1 MLFPIGVG
9 RDVVPLGGEYRLDD
23 DGFRSNTSAAAGQ
36 LAVADI
42 ATGTSLAVLGEP
54 GIGKSRAVREITAG
68 DSTVIDIGLDAVAD
82 VRDLQDRLAAV
93 DGAVDQAVPRDR
105 VTVVLD
111 SIDECP
117 IPTKMLIHH
126 LEATLRRHPTTRVV
140 LGCRTADWPDT
151 LGTRL
156 RALLPS
162 LDVYELLPLGR
173 ADIAKLAGTRGVD
186 GDSFLT
192 AVVDAA
198 AVPLAA
204 LPLTLD
210 LLLGTYQQL
219 GRLPG
224 SAADLYEQGLLR
236 LVEEPDPDRQAANRP
251 AGAAPQRLAVAA
263 KLAAYTMLCG
273 RSAIARAVPAATD
286 DLLAGALAG
295 GSEPVDGG
303 EFSVTAELVD
313 ATLATAV
320 FSGRG
325 PGRLGVVHASIAAYL
340 TARYLTSHAVPEH
353 QLRTLLTR
361 TNALGRTRVPSRL
374 RETAAWLVALDP
386 DRNGWLVDVDP
397 DTVAAHAGL
406 VNVPAVRSRLVAYLL
421 ESPNPEL
428 RTARRRWR
436 LAHPG
441 LAEQLRPA
449 LRAPLTQDAGPHLGH
464 PVSRRAR
471 VAVEIARRAAG
482 HDSVPDLVDLLLS
495 SSTNSYLR
503 SGAAHAL
510 IDLDAATAAQ
520 TLRTVLDEVRAHPD
534 HDPDDELRGLAL
546 ETNWAAN
553 LSAEQLLPALT
564 HPQNTSLIGNYAL
577 FLGRFLDNVDDQ
589 VITDLLRSIAP
600 TRDRTSGDTEHKWVD
615 EEDPPAITAGPA
627 APLALLTG
635 TRHGQR
641 VMTALLGRAIDSPQL
656 DGMVDEV
663 GWLLAAAIQ
672 QHHDI
677 AIPDRFDDPADPDL
691 SAARQLRRA
700 LILAAFRHLPAKR
713 AGLLVIR
720 SRGSASPGL
729 VRSEDL
735 AWLLELGATE
745 WAAHAGDLIR
755 FVFDAT
761 DVRQQELVWA
771 HRGEPIFNDSVGR
784 WFDPVALDSPDAAR
798 MREDHAWS
806 RERDRSW
813 DGADTHEPALR
824 AAWARCEQGDPDGFL
839 ALCSRLRVD
848 PTTGDVTT
856 NDDLLSWPGCPL
868 LDIDSEVL
876 QASAERYLHESD
888 PGDGD
893 WLDKVGTL
901 PFRAFVGYVA
911 LAYLT
916 RTPGG
921 SARLD
926 GVPQLW
932 QRWTPTILWFLTGFG
947 DADLH
952 ATLKAKAHQH
962 DPDTYRRWTLR
973 HLEVTAQSDWS
984 LDPLD
989 EFAAVYDNTGGARLD
1004 AALHGVIDTVTR
1016 IVADLQQLTEHPDD
1030 PDAPRPSA
1038 SDLRSRLSTA
1048 RGNATV
1054 LGTFLA
1060 PRHDPTR
1067 TWLRDLADGATTVP
1081 VEVRVLATEVLLAA
1095 GLLGWDDI
1103 LTGLQG
1109 DEKYGRALAIAL
1121 AWRRGNDEVVFQL
1134 TDTQLTELWW
1144 WLDARWSSQSD
1155 TFEDGFVSDDHH
1167 VRDWRNGIVAELQ
1180 ARATPQ
1186 ALAALARLL
1195 ASRPDDYRLQAALA
1209 DAETRDHDE
1218 GWRGVQVAEL
1228 TALLDNAR
1236 RTLVHDDDALY
1247 RAVLAS
1253 LDRFTVRMHDIGQ
1266 TLWNETRP
1274 KPAPGDGATKVW
1286 NPKYESDVSAA
1297 LRDHLQQ
1304 EFGEQLVVNR
1314 EVLVKQT
1321 SSKGHGLAVDVLPT
1335 GTDTSGGTRL
1345 PSCPIEVKGCWNPD
1359 LLTDL
1364 DAQLVA
1370 DYLPAA
1376 HATRGVYVCA
1386 WFPPEQW
1393 DDLADSRRAKAAS
1406 RDRDQV
1412 AQALTEQAQAA
1423 SQEGG
1428 VEVTALVID
1437 VPRPTP
1443 SSRAASDPPASNG
1456 VPNPAP
1462 DRASVLEGAG
1472 ISRWCPT
1479 ASGRPPLA

>member
-1 MLFPIGVG
+1 MLFPIGV
-9 RDVVPLGGEYRLDD
+9 RREVVPLGGEYHLDD
-23 DGFRSNTSAAAGQ
+23 DGFRSSAVAAGQ
-36 LAVADI
+36 LPVTGI
-42 ATGTSLAVLGEP
+42 APRASVAVLGEP
-54 GIGKSRAVREITAG
+54 GVGKSRAIRDLTAG
-68 DSTVIDIGLDAVAD
+68 DSNVIDVGLDTVAD
-82 VRDLQDRLAAV
+82 VHELHGRLTAVDAAV
-93 DGAVDQAVPRDR
+93 DEGVLPTRI
-105 VTVVLD
+105 TVVLD

-117 IPTKMLIHH
+117 IPTKVLLHH
-126 LEATLRRHPTTRVV
+126 LEATLRRQPTPRVV
-140 LGCRTADWPDT
+140 LGCRTADWPET

-156 RALLPS
+156 QALLPT
-162 LDVYELLPLGR
+162 LTVYELLPLGR
-173 ADIAKLAGTRGVD
+173 ADIAELAATRGVD
-186 GDSFLT
+186 GPNFLA

-210 LLLGTYQQL
+210 LLLSTHQQS

-224 SAADLYEQGLLR
+224 AAADLYEQGLLL
-236 LVEEPDPDRQAANRP
+236 LVEEPDPDRPSAKKP
-251 AGAAPQRLAVAA
+251 AGTAPQRLAVAA

-273 RSAIARAVPAATD
+273 RSAIARAVPAAAD

-303 EFSVTAELVD
+303 EFRVTAELVD

-340 TARYLTSHAVPEH
+340 TARYLTSHTVPKH
-353 QLRTLLTR
+353 QLRALLTR
-361 TNALGRTRVPSRL
+361 TNTLGHTRVPSRL

-406 VNVPAVRSRLVAYLL
+406 VNVPDVRSRLVAYLL
-421 ESPNPEL
+421 DSPNPEL

-449 LRAPLTQDAGPHLGH
+449 LRAPLTEDAGPHLGH
-464 PVSRRAR
+464 PISRRAR
-471 VAVEIARRAAG
+471 VAVEIARRAG
-482 HDSVPDLVDLLLS
+482 GLDSVPDLVELLLS
-495 SSTNSYLR
+495 STTNSYLR

-520 TLRTVLDEVRAHPD
+520 TLLTVLDEVRAHPD
-534 HDPDDELRGLAL
+534 HDPDDALRGLAL
-546 ETNWAAN
+546 ETNWPAN
-553 LSAEQLLPALT
+553 LSADQLLPALT
-564 HPQNTSLIGNYAL
+564 HPQNSSLLGSYAL
-577 FLGRFLDNVDDQ
+577 FLGRFLDSVDDQ

-600 TRDRTSGDTEHKWVD
+600 SESTSNDSEHDWVD
-615 EEDPPAITAGPA
+615 EEDPPRVTTAEPA

-635 TRHGQR
+635 TRRGQR
-641 VMTALLGRAIDSPQL
+641 VMTTLLNRALHSTQL
-656 DGMVDEV
+656 DQMVDEV

-677 AIPDRFDDPADPDL
+677 AIPDRFDDAAVPDP
-691 SAARQLRRA
+691 SAARQLRRD
-700 LILAAFRHLPAKR
+700 LILAALRHLPAQR
-713 AGLLVIR
+713 AGLLIIR
-720 SRGSASPGL
+720 SDRGGPGGL

-735 AWLLELGATE
+735 EWLLELGGTE
-745 WAAHAGDLIR
+745 WAAHAADLIR
-755 FVFDAT
+755 FIFDPT
-761 DVRQQELVWA
+761 DVRQQEVVWA
-771 HRGEPIFNDSVGR
+771 HHGEPIFNDSVAH
-784 WFDPVALDSPDAAR
+784 WFDAIALDSPDATR
-798 MREDHAWS
+798 MREHHAWS
-806 RERDRSW
+806 REPAHSW

-839 ALCSRLRVD
+839 ALCSRLRID
-848 PTTGDVTT
+848 PESGYGTT
-856 NDDLLSWPGCPL
+856 NDDLQSWPSYPL
-868 LDIDSEVL
+868 LNVDHEVL
-876 QASAERYLHESD
+876 QASAEQYLREAD
-888 PGDGD
+888 PGDAD
-893 WLDKVGTL
+893 WLDTVGTL

-911 LAYLT
+911 LASLA

-926 GVPQLW
+926 VAPELW
-932 QRWTPTILWFLTGFG
+932 QRWTPTILWFPTGLG
-947 DADLH
+947 DPDLH
-952 ATLKAKAHQH
+952 ATLKANARQH
-962 DPDTYRRWTLR
+962 DLDTYWPWTIR
-973 HLEVTAQSDWS
+973 HVEVTAQSGWS
-984 LDPLD
+984 LDSLD
-989 EFAAVYDNTGGARLD
+989 ELAAIYDNTIGARLD
-1004 AALHGVIDTVTR
+1004 AALHGVIDLVTG
-1016 IVADLQQLTEHPDD
+1016 ILAELQQLNEPAADLV
-1030 PDAPRPSA
+1030 ASRPSE
-1038 SDLRSRLSTA
+1038 SDLRSRLLIA
-1048 RGNATV
+1048 RGNGTTLA
-1054 LGTFLA
+1054 TFLA
-1060 PRHDPTR
+1060 PRHDPTSS
-1067 TWLRDLADGATTVP
+1067 WLHDLAAGTTTAP

-1103 LTGLQG
+1103 LTGLKG
-1109 DEKYGRALAIAL
+1109 EENYGRALAIAL
-1121 AWRRGNDEVVFQL
+1121 ARRGGNDEVVFQL

-1144 WLDARWSSQSD
+1144 WLDERWSSQSD
-1155 TFEDGFVSDDHH
+1155 TFEDGYVSDDQH
-1167 VRDWRNGIVAELQ
+1167 VRDWRNRIVAELQ

-1195 ASRPDDYRLQAALA
+1195 TSRPDDYRLQAAFA

-1218 GWRGVQVAEL
+1218 GWCGVQVAEL
-1228 TALLDNAR
+1228 TELLDDAR
-1236 RTLVHDDDALY
+1236 RTLVYDDDALY

-1253 LDRFTVRMHDIGQ
+1253 LDRFAARMHDIGQ

-1274 KPAPGDGATKVW
+1274 KPSPGDGATKVW

-1304 EFGEQLVVNR
+1304 EFGDQLVVNR

-1386 WFPPEQW
+1386 WFPAEQW
-1393 DDLADSRRAKAAS
+1393 DDLADSRRAKAAI

-1412 AQALTEQAQAA
+1412 AEALTEQAQAA
-1423 SQEGG
+1423 SQAGG
-1428 VEVTALVID
+1428 VEITAVVID
-1437 VPRPTP
+1437 VPRPTR
-1443 SSRAASDPPASNG
+1443 SSRDASNS
-1456 VPNPAP
+1456 PNTKPSP
-1462 DRASVLEGAG
+1462 
-1472 ISRWCPT
+1472 
-1479 ASGRPPLA
+1479 

>member
-9 RDVVPLGGEYRLDD
+9 REVVPLGGEYHLDD
-23 DGFRSNTSAAAGQ
+23 DGFRSNDVAPGQ
-36 LAVADI
+36 LPVANI
-42 ATGTSLAVLGEP
+42 ASHASVAVLGEP
-54 GIGKSRAVREITAG
+54 GIGKSRAVRDLTAS
-68 DSTVIDIGLDAVAD
+68 DSTVMDVGLDTVAD
-82 VRDLQDRLAAV
+82 VHDLYDRLAAV
-93 DGAVDQAVPRDR
+93 DAVDEGVPPHRI
-105 VTVVLD
+105 TVVLD

-117 IPTKMLIHH
+117 IPIKVLLHH
-126 LEATLRRHPTTRVV
+126 LEATLRRHPTPRVV
-140 LGCRTADWPDT
+140 LGCRTADWPET

-156 RALLPS
+156 QALLPS
-162 LDVYELLPLGR
+162 LKVYELLPLGR
-173 ADIAKLAGTRGVD
+173 ADIAELAATRGVD
-186 GDSFLT
+186 GGSFLT
-192 AVVDAA
+192 AVVEAA

-210 LLLGTYQQL
+210 LLLGTYQQS

-224 SAADLYEQGLLR
+224 SAADLYEQGLLL
-236 LVEEPDPDRQAANRP
+236 LVEEPDPDRPP
-251 AGAAPQRLAVAA
+251 AKKPASTPPQRLAVAA

-273 RSAIARAVPAATD
+273 RSAIARAVPAAAD

-313 ATLATAV
+313 AALATAV

-325 PGRLGVVHASIAAYL
+325 TGRLGVVHASIAAYL
-340 TARYLTSHAVPEH
+340 TARYLTSHTVPEH
-353 QLRTLLTR
+353 QVRALLTR
-361 TNALGRTRVPSRL
+361 TNTLGRTRVPSRL

-397 DTVAAHAGL
+397 DTIAAHAGL

-428 RTARRRWR
+428 RTARRWWR

-449 LRAPLTQDAGPHLGH
+449 LGAPLTEDAGPHLGH

-471 VAVEIARRAAG
+471 VAVEIARRAG
-482 HDSVPDLVDLLLS
+482 GQGSVPDLVELLLS
-495 SSTNSYLR
+495 STTNSYLR
-503 SGAAHAL
+503 SAASHAL

-546 ETNWAAN
+546 EANWPAN

-564 HPQNTSLIGNYAL
+564 HPQNSSLIGSYAL

-589 VITDLLRSIAP
+589 VITDLLRSIAR
-600 TRDRTSGDTEHKWVD
+600 RDSPSSDTEHEWVD
-615 EEDPPAITAGPA
+615 EEDPPRATTTGPA

-635 TRHGQR
+635 TRRGQR
-641 VMTALLGRAIDSPQL
+641 VMTALLSRSFDNTQL
-656 DGMVDEV
+656 DGMVEEV

-677 AIPDRFDDPADPDL
+677 AVPDRFDDAADPDP

-700 LILAAFRHLPAKR
+700 LILAALRHLPAKR
-713 AGLLVIR
+713 AALLVMR
-720 SRGSASPGL
+720 VNRGAPGAL
-729 VRSEDL
+729 LRSEDL
-735 AWLLELGATE
+735 AWLLELGGTE
-745 WAAHAGDLIR
+745 WAVHAADLIR

-761 DVRQQELVWA
+761 DIRQQELVWA
-771 HRGEPIFNDSVGR
+771 HLGEPIFNDSVGR
-784 WFDPVALDSPDAAR
+784 WFDAVALDSPDADQ
-798 MREDHAWS
+798 MREVHAWS

-813 DGADTHEPALR
+813 DGADTHETALR
-824 AAWARCEQGDPDGFL
+824 AAWARCKQGEPDGFL

-848 PTTGDVTT
+848 RNTGNVTT
-856 NDDLLSWPGCPL
+856 NDDVLSWPSYPL
-868 LDIDSEVL
+868 LDIDHEVL
-876 QASAERYLHESD
+876 QSSAERYLCEAD

-893 WLDKVGTL
+893 WLDTVGTL

-911 LAYLT
+911 LAYLA

-926 GVPQLW
+926 AAPQLW
-932 QRWTPTILWFLTGFG
+932 QRWTPTILWFLTSLG
-947 DADLH
+947 DPALH
-952 ATLKAKAHQH
+952 ATLKANAQQH
-962 DPDTYRRWTLR
+962 DPDTYRQWRLR
-973 HLEVTAQSDWS
+973 HLEVTAQTGWS

-989 EFAAVYDNTGGARLD
+989 ELAAAYDDTTGARLD
-1004 AALHGVIDTVTR
+1004 TALHGVMDTVTS
-1016 IVADLQQLTEHPDD
+1016 IVADLQQLTEPPDD
-1030 PDAPRPSA
+1030 LDAPRPSA
-1038 SDLRSRLSTA
+1038 SDLRSRLSIA
-1048 RGNATV
+1048 RGNGTV

-1067 TWLRDLADGATTVP
+1067 SWLRDLADGTTTASP
-1081 VEVRVLATEVLLAA
+1081 KVRVLATEVLLAA
-1095 GLLGWDDI
+1095 GVLGWDEI

-1109 DEKYGRALAIAL
+1109 DEQYGRALAIAL
-1121 AWRRGNDEVVFQL
+1121 ARRRGDDELASQL

-1144 WLDARWSSQSD
+1144 WLDARWSSPSD
-1155 TFEDGFVSDDHH
+1155 TFEDGLVSDDQH
-1167 VRDWRNGIVAELQ
+1167 VRNWRDGIVAELQ
-1180 ARATPQ
+1180 GRATPQ

-1195 ASRPDDYRLQAALA
+1195 ASRPDNYRLQAALV

-1253 LDRFTVRMHDIGQ
+1253 LERFAARMNDIGQ

-1274 KPAPGDGATKVW
+1274 QSAPGDGTAKVW

-1297 LRDHLQQ
+1297 LRDHLRQ

-1321 SSKGHGLAVDVLPT
+1321 SSRGHGLAVDVLPT

-1393 DDLADSRRAKAAS
+1393 DDLADSRRTKAAG
-1406 RDRDQV
+1406 RDRDRV
-1412 AQALTEQAQAA
+1412 TQALTEQAQAS
-1423 SQEGG
+1423 SQAAG
-1428 VEVTALVID
+1428 VEVTAVVID
-1437 VPRPTP
+1437 VPRPTR
-1443 SSRAASDPPASNG
+1443 SSRVTSSPPVTRLS
-1456 VPNPAP
+1456 P
-1462 DRASVLEGAG
+1462 
-1472 ISRWCPT
+1472 
-1479 ASGRPPLA
+1479 

>member
-1 MLFPIGVG
+1 VLFPIGVG
-9 RDVVPLGGEYRLDD
+9 REVVPLGGEYHLDD
-23 DGFRSNTSAAAGQ
+23 DGFRSDTVAAGQ
-36 LAVADI
+36 LPVANI
-42 ATGTSLAVLGEP
+42 APGASVTVLGEP
-54 GIGKSRAVREITAG
+54 GIGKTRAVRDLTSADGTVIGVGLDTVADAG
-68 DSTVIDIGLDAVAD
+68 DL
-82 VRDLQDRLAAV
+82 RDRLAAV
-93 DGAVDQAVPRDR
+93 GAAVDEGVPPDR
-105 VTVVLD
+105 ITVVLD
-111 SIDECP
+111 SLDECP
-117 IPTKMLIHH
+117 IPTKVLLHH
-126 LEATLRRHPTTRVV
+126 LEVTLRRHPTPRVV
-140 LGCRTADWPDT
+140 LGCRTADWPET

-156 RALLPS
+156 QALLPS
-162 LDVYELLPLGR
+162 LRVYELLPLGR
-173 ADIAKLAGTRGVD
+173 ADIAELAASRGVD
-186 GDSFLT
+186 GASFLT

-210 LLLGTYQQL
+210 LLLGTYQQS

-236 LVEEPDPDRQAANRP
+236 LVEEPDPDRPSAKKP
-251 AGAAPQRLAVAA
+251 AGTAPQRLAVAA

-273 RSAIARAVPAATD
+273 RSAIAHAVPAAAD

-313 ATLATAV
+313 ATMATAV

-353 QLRTLLTR
+353 QLRALLTR
-361 TNALGRTRVPSRL
+361 TNTLGRTRVPSRL

-406 VNVPAVRSRLVAYLL
+406 VNVAAVRSRLVAYLL

-449 LRAPLTQDAGPHLGH
+449 LRAPLTEDAGPHLGH

-471 VAVEIARRAAG
+471 VAVELARRAGG
-482 HDSVPDLVDLLLS
+482 HDSVPDLVELLLS
-495 SSTNSYLR
+495 STTNSYLR
-503 SGAAHAL
+503 SAAAHAL

-546 ETNWAAN
+546 ETNWPGN
-553 LSAEQLLPALT
+553 LSAEQLLLALT
-564 HPQNTSLIGNYAL
+564 HPQNTSLIGSYAL

-600 TRDRTSGDTEHKWVD
+600 RDSTSSDTEHDWVD
-615 EEDPPAITAGPA
+615 EEDPPLATTAGSA

-635 TRHGQR
+635 TRRGQR
-641 VMTALLGRAIDSPQL
+641 VMTALLGRALDSTQL
-656 DGMVDEV
+656 DGMVEEV

-672 QHHDI
+672 QHHDV
-677 AIPDRFDDPADPDL
+677 AVPDRFNDAADPDP

-700 LILAAFRHLPAKR
+700 LILAALRHLPAKR

-720 SRGSASPGL
+720 SHRGAPGGL
-729 VRSEDL
+729 LRSEDL
-735 AWLLELGATE
+735 TWLLELGGTE
-745 WAAHAGDLIR
+745 WAVHAADLIR

-771 HRGEPIFNDSVGR
+771 HHGEPIFNDSVGR
-784 WFDPVALDSPDAAR
+784 WFDAVALDSPDADR

-813 DGADTHEPALR
+813 DGAETHEPALR

-848 PTTGDVTT
+848 PKTGDVTT
-856 NDDLLSWPGCPL
+856 NDDLLSWPSCPL
-868 LDIDSEVL
+868 LDIDPEVL
-876 QASAERYLHESD
+876 QASAERYLREAD

-893 WLDKVGTL
+893 WLDTVGTL

-911 LAYLT
+911 LAYLA

-921 SARLD
+921 SALLD
-926 GVPQLW
+926 AVPQLW
-932 QRWTPTILWFLTGFG
+932 QPWTPTILWFLTGLG
-947 DADLH
+947 DPALH
-952 ATLKAKAHQH
+952 ASLKANAQQH
-962 DPDTYRRWTLR
+962 DPDTYRQWMLR
-973 HLEVTAQSDWS
+973 HVEVTAQSDWS

-989 EFAAVYDNTGGARLD
+989 ELAAVYDDATGARLD
-1004 AALHGVIDTVTR
+1004 GALHGVIDTVTS
-1016 IVADLQQLTEHPDD
+1016 IVADLQQLTEPPDD
-1030 PDAPRPSA
+1030 ADAPRPSA
-1038 SDLRSRLSTA
+1038 SDLRSRLSIA
-1048 RGNATV
+1048 RGNATF

-1067 TWLRDLADGATTVP
+1067 SWLRDLADGTTTAGL
-1081 VEVRVLATEVLLAA
+1081 EVRVLATEVLLTA
-1095 GLLGWDDI
+1095 GLLGWDEI

-1109 DEKYGRALAIAL
+1109 DEQYGRALAIGL
-1121 AWRRGNDEVVFQL
+1121 ARRRGNDEVASQL
-1134 TDTQLTELWW
+1134 TDAQLTELWW
-1144 WLDARWSSQSD
+1144 WLDARWSSQTD
-1155 TFEDGFVSDDHH
+1155 TFEDGFVSDDQH
-1167 VRDWRNGIVAELQ
+1167 VREWRNGIVAELQ
-1180 ARATPQ
+1180 ARATSQ

-1195 ASRPDDYRLQAALA
+1195 ASRPDNYRLQAAHA

-1253 LDRFTVRMHDIGQ
+1253 LDRFAARMDDIGQ

-1274 KPAPGDGATKVW
+1274 QSATGDGTAKVW

-1335 GTDTSGGTRL
+1335 GTDSSGGSRL
-1345 PSCPIEVKGCWNPD
+1345 PSCPIEVKGCWNAD

-1376 HATRGVYVCA
+1376 DATRGVYVCA
-1386 WFPPEQW
+1386 WFPAEQW
-1393 DDLADSRRAKAAS
+1393 DDLADSRRAKAAG
-1406 RDRDQV
+1406 RDREQV
-1412 AQALTEQAQAA
+1412 VQALTEQAQAA
-1423 SQEGG
+1423 SQAGG
-1428 VEVTALVID
+1428 VEVTAVVID
-1437 VPRPTP
+1437 VPRPTR
-1443 SSRAASDPPASNG
+1443 SSREASNPP
-1456 VPNPAP
+1456 VTK
-1462 DRASVLEGAG
+1462 
-1472 ISRWCPT
+1472 PT
-1479 ASGRPPLA
+1479 P

>member
-1 MLFPIGVG
+1 MLFSIGIG
-9 RDVVPLGGEYRLDD
+9 REVVPLGGEYHLDD
-23 DGFRSNTSAAAGQ
+23 DGFRSTTVAAGQ
-36 LAVADI
+36 LPVAAI
-42 ATGTSLAVLGEP
+42 EPRASVAVLGEP
-54 GIGKSRAVREITAG
+54 GIGKSRAVCDLTAG
-68 DSTVIDIGLDAVAD
+68 DRAVIDVGLDSVTD
-82 VRDLQDRLAAV
+82 VHDLQDRLAAV
-93 DGAVDQAVPRDR
+93 DAALDEGIPPHQI
-105 VTVVLD
+105 TVVLD
-111 SIDECP
+111 SVDECP
-117 IPTKMLIHH
+117 IPTKVLLHH
-126 LEATLRRHPTTRVV
+126 LEATLRRHPTSRVV
-140 LGCRTADWPDT
+140 LGCRTADWPVS
-151 LGTRL
+151 LGARL
-156 RALLPS
+156 QALLPG
-162 LDVYELLPLGR
+162 LKVYELLPLGR
-173 ADIAKLAGTRGVD
+173 ADIAELAATRGAD
-186 GDSFLT
+186 GAGFLT

-210 LLLGTYQQL
+210 LLLGTYQQS

-224 SAADLYEQGLLR
+224 SADDLYEQGLLL
-236 LVEEPDPDRQAANRP
+236 LVEEHDPDRPSAKKP
-251 AGAAPQRLAVAA
+251 AGTAPQRLAVAA

-273 RSAIARAVPAATD
+273 RSAISRAVPAAAD

-295 GSEPVDGG
+295 GSEPVEGG

-313 ATLATAV
+313 ATLSTAV

-325 PGRLGVVHASIAAYL
+325 PGRLGVVHASIAAFL

-353 QLRTLLTR
+353 QLRALLTR
-361 TNALGRTRVPSRL
+361 TNTLGRTRVPSLL
-374 RETAAWLVALDP
+374 RETAAWLVALDS

-406 VNVPAVRSRLVAYLL
+406 VNVPAVRSRLVTYLL

-441 LAEQLRPA
+441 LADQLRPA
-449 LRAPLTQDAGPHLGH
+449 LRAPLTEDAGPHLGH
-464 PVSRRAR
+464 PVSRRAH
-471 VAVEIARRAAG
+471 VAVEIARRAGG
-482 HDSVPDLVDLLLS
+482 HNSVPDLADLLLS
-495 SSTNSYLR
+495 STTNSYLR
-503 SGAAHAL
+503 SAAAHAL
-510 IDLDAATAAQ
+510 IDLDADIAAQ
-520 TLRTVLDEVRAHPD
+520 TLRTVLDEVRGHPD

-546 ETNWAAN
+546 ETNWPAN
-553 LSAEQLLPALT
+553 LSAERLLQAMT
-564 HPQNTSLIGNYAL
+564 HPQNSNLIGSYAL
-577 FLGRFLDNVDDQ
+577 FLGRFLDEIDDR

-600 TRDRTSGDTEHKWVD
+600 RDGTSNDTNHAWVD
-615 EEDPPAITAGPA
+615 EEDPSRATTAGPA
-627 APLALLTG
+627 GPLALLTG
-635 TRHGQR
+635 TRRGQR
-641 VMTALLGRAIDSPQL
+641 VMTALLTRALDSTQL

-672 QHHDI
+672 QHQNI
-677 AIPDRFDDPADPDL
+677 AVPDRFDDAVDL
-691 SAARQLRRA
+691 SLARQLRRA
-700 LILAAFRHLPAKR
+700 LILAALRHLPAER

-720 SRGSASPGL
+720 SSRGEKGGL
-729 VRSEDL
+729 LRSEDL
-735 AWLLELGATE
+735 AWLLELGGTE
-745 WAAHAGDLIR
+745 WAAHAANLIR

-761 DVRQQELVWA
+761 DVRQQEVVWA
-771 HRGEPIFNDSVGR
+771 HRGEPIFDDSVGH
-784 WFDPVALDSPDAAR
+784 WFDAVALDSPEAAR
-798 MREDHAWS
+798 MREDHAWERE
-806 RERDRSW
+806 RERDRNW

-839 ALCSRLRVD
+839 ALCSHLRTD
-848 PTTGDVTT
+848 PKSGGVSI
-856 NDDLLSWPGCPL
+856 NDDLRSWPSYPL
-868 LDIDSEVL
+868 LEIDHEVL
-876 QASAERYLHESD
+876 QASAERYLREADHGEA
-888 PGDGD
+888 D
-893 WLDKVGTL
+893 WLDTVGTL

-926 GVPQLW
+926 AAPQLW
-932 QRWTPTILWFLTGFG
+932 QRWTPTILWFLAGFG
-947 DADLH
+947 DPALH
-952 ATLKAKAHQH
+952 ATLKANAQEH
-962 DPDTYRRWTLR
+962 DPGTYWQWTLR
-973 HLEVTAQSDWS
+973 HIEVAAQSGGS

-989 EFAAVYDNTGGARLD
+989 ELAAIYDNTTGARLD
-1004 AALHGVIDTVTR
+1004 AALHGVIDTITSIR
-1016 IVADLQQLTEHPDD
+1016 ADLEQLADPPND
-1030 PDAPRPSA
+1030 PDAPGPSV
-1038 SDLRSRLSTA
+1038 SDLRSRLSIA
-1048 RGNATV
+1048 RDNGTV

-1067 TWLRDLADGATTVP
+1067 SWLRDLADGAITAP

-1103 LTGLQG
+1103 LLGLQS

-1121 AWRRGNDEVVFQL
+1121 AGRRRGNDEIVFQQN
-1134 TDTQLTELWW
+1134 DTQLTELWL

-1155 TFEDGFVSDDHH
+1155 TSEEGFVSDDRL

-1186 ALAALARLL
+1186 ALAALAQLL
-1195 ASRPDDYRLQAALA
+1195 ASHPDDYRLQAALA

-1253 LDRFTVRMHDIGQ
+1253 LDRFTARMHDIGQ

-1274 KPAPGDGATKVW
+1274 MPAPGEGATKVW

-1335 GTDTSGGTRL
+1335 GTVTSGGTRL

-1359 LLTDL
+1359 LFTDL

-1376 HATRGVYVCA
+1376 NATRGVYVCA

-1393 DDLADSRRAKAAS
+1393 DDFADSRRAKAAG
-1406 RDRDQV
+1406 RDRDVV
-1412 AQALTEQAQAA
+1412 ALALTDQAQAS
-1423 SQEGG
+1423 SQAGG
-1428 VEVTALVID
+1428 VEVAAVVID
-1437 VPRPTP
+1437 IPRPTR
-1443 SSRAASDPPASNG
+1443 SSREATNPP
-1456 VPNPAP
+1456 
-1462 DRASVLEGAG
+1462 VLK
-1472 ISRWCPT
+1472 SSP
-1479 ASGRPPLA
+1479 

>member
-9 RDVVPLGGEYRLDD
+9 REVVPLGGEYHLDD
-23 DGFRSNTSAAAGQ
+23 DGFRSNTLAAGQ
-36 LAVADI
+36 LPVAGI
-42 ATGTSLAVLGEP
+42 APRASVAVLGEP
-54 GIGKSRAVREITAG
+54 GIGKSRAVRDLTAG
-68 DSTVIDIGLDAVAD
+68 DSTVIDVGLDTVAD
-82 VRDLQDRLAAV
+82 VHDLRDRLAAV
-93 DGAVDQAVPRDR
+93 DAVVGKGVPPHHI
-105 VTVVLD
+105 TVALD

-117 IPTKMLIHH
+117 IPTKVLLHH
-126 LEATLRRHPTTRVV
+126 LEATLRRHPTPRVV
-140 LGCRTADWPDT
+140 LGCRTADWPET
-151 LGTRL
+151 IGTRL
-156 RALLPS
+156 HALLPS

-173 ADIAKLAGTRGVD
+173 ADIAELAATRGID
-186 GDSFLT
+186 GASFLT

-210 LLLGTYQQL
+210 LLLSTYQQS

-224 SAADLYEQGLLR
+224 SAADLYEQGLLL
-236 LVEEPDPDRQAANRP
+236 LVEERDPDRPLTKKP
-251 AGAAPQRLAVAA
+251 AGSAPQRLAVAA

-273 RSAIARAVPAATD
+273 RSAIARAVPAAAD

-340 TARYLTSHAVPEH
+340 TAQYLTSHAVPEH
-353 QLRTLLTR
+353 QLRALLTR
-361 TNALGRTRVPSRL
+361 INTLGHARVPSRL
-374 RETAAWLVALDP
+374 RETAAWLVALNP
-386 DRNGWLVDVDP
+386 ERNGWLVDVDP
-397 DTVAAHAGL
+397 DTVAAHVGL
-406 VNVPAVRSRLVAYLL
+406 VNVPAIRSRLVTYLL

-449 LRAPLTQDAGPHLGH
+449 LRAPLTEDAGPHLGH

-471 VAVEIARRAAG
+471 VAVEIARRAGG
-482 HDSVPDLVDLLLS
+482 HDSVPDLVELLLS
-495 SSTNSYLR
+495 STTNSYLR
-503 SGAAHAL
+503 SAAAHAL

-520 TLRTVLDEVRAHPD
+520 TLRTVLGEVGAHPD

-546 ETNWAAN
+546 ETNWPAN

-564 HPQNTSLIGNYAL
+564 HPQNSSLIGSYAL

-600 TRDRTSGDTEHKWVD
+600 RDSTSSDTEHSWVD
-615 EEDPPAITAGPA
+615 EGDPPRATTAGLA
-627 APLALLTG
+627 AQLALLTG
-635 TRHGQR
+635 TRRGQR
-641 VMTALLGRAIDSPQL
+641 VMTALLSRALDSTQL

-677 AIPDRFDDPADPDL
+677 AVPDRFDDAADPDP
-691 SAARQLRRA
+691 SAVQQLRRA
-700 LILAAFRHLPAKR
+700 LILAALRHLPAER

-720 SRGSASPGL
+720 SRRGAPGGL
-729 VRSEDL
+729 LRFEDL
-735 AWLLELGATE
+735 AWLLELGGTAWATH
-745 WAAHAGDLIR
+745 AATLIR
-755 FVFDAT
+755 FAFDAT

-771 HRGEPIFNDSVGR
+771 HHGEPIFNDSVGR
-784 WFDPVALDSPDAAR
+784 WFDAVALDSPDAAR
-798 MREDHAWS
+798 MREEHAWS
-806 RERDRSW
+806 IEGDRIW
-813 DGADTHEPALR
+813 DGADTHEPALH
-824 AAWARCEQGDPDGFL
+824 AASARCEQGDPDGFL
-839 ALCSRLRVD
+839 ALCSRLRID
-848 PTTGDVTT
+848 PKSGDVTT
-856 NDDLLSWPGCPL
+856 NDDLLSWPSYPL
-868 LDIDSEVL
+868 LNIDQELL
-876 QASAERYLHESD
+876 QASAELYLRDAD
-888 PGDGD
+888 PGDED
-893 WLDKVGTL
+893 WLDTVGAL

-926 GVPQLW
+926 AAPQLW
-932 QRWTPTILWFLTGFG
+932 QRWTPTILWFPTGLG
-947 DADLH
+947 DPALH
-952 ATLKAKAHQH
+952 ATLKANAQHQ
-962 DPDTYRRWTLR
+962 DPDTYRQWVLR

-989 EFAAVYDNTGGARLD
+989 YLAAVYDNTTGARLD
-1004 AALHGVIDTVTR
+1004 AVLHGVIDKVTS
-1016 IVADLQQLTEHPDD
+1016 IVADLQQLTELSDD
-1030 PDAPRPSA
+1030 PDTQRPSA
-1038 SDLRSRLSTA
+1038 SDLRSRLSIA
-1048 RGNATV
+1048 RRNGTV

-1060 PRHDPTR
+1060 PRHDSTR
-1067 TWLRDLADGATTVP
+1067 NWLRDLADGTTIAP

-1103 LTGLQG
+1103 LTGLQV
-1109 DEKYGRALAIAL
+1109 DEKYGRALALAL
-1121 AWRRGNDEVVFQL
+1121 ARRSGNDEVVFQL
-1134 TDTQLTELWW
+1134 IETQLIELWW

-1155 TFEDGFVSDDHH
+1155 TFENGFVSDDRH

-1209 DAETRDHDE
+1209 DAESRDHDE

-1228 TALLDNAR
+1228 TALLANTR

-1253 LDRFTVRMHDIGQ
+1253 LDRFAARMHDIGQ

-1274 KPAPGDGATKVW
+1274 KPTPGDGATKVW

-1297 LRDHLQQ
+1297 LHDHLQQ

-1345 PSCPIEVKGCWNPD
+1345 PTCPIEVKGCWNPD

-1393 DDLADSRRAKAAS
+1393 DDLADSRRAKAAG
-1406 RDRDQV
+1406 RDRDEV
-1412 AQALTEQAQAA
+1412 TQALTEQAQAS
-1423 SQEGG
+1423 SQADG
-1428 VEVTALVID
+1428 VEVTAVVID
-1437 VPRPTP
+1437 IPRPTR
-1443 SSRAASDPPASNG
+1443 SSRVTSDPPVTKPS
-1456 VPNPAP
+1456 P
-1462 DRASVLEGAG
+1462 
-1472 ISRWCPT
+1472 
-1479 ASGRPPLA
+1479 